1 MSFVLRD
8 RGNETHGLS
17 TSRPGTA
24 EEHDVRGSC
33 DGRVD
38 ETEEEATVPEF
49 IRSQHPRSAGGTA
62 GLRQTSA
69 RRVKDLLRSEVRS
82 GLAGRD
88 AQFVEDYLVSA
99 LAASRTAVR
108 EALQMLAQEGLVS
121 RERRNGTTV
130 TRGVAQFP
138 LDDILESGGERVGV
152 ERLDQ
157 RSVPSTPLLR
167 GKLQTTDEELGVVE
181 HLFSTPDGP
190 IGVRV
195 AYYKLAYSQP
205 ESWAECPDLRWAF
218 ASVFG
223 SPLGRIDSVI
233 EAGASEPKTS
243 RLLGIP
249 EGSPVLVREQLLVDA
264 DGVPQ
269 EFTFAHYRA
278 DRVSFSSSSSAL
290 AVADVTQVRSEFR

>member
-1 MSFVLRD
+1 M
-8 RGNETHGLS
+8 GMY
-17 TSRPGTA
+17 
-24 EEHDVRGSC
+24 
-33 DGRVD
+33 
-38 ETEEEATVPEF
+38 

-62 GLRQTSA
+62 GLRQTST

-108 EALQMLAQEGLVS
+108 EALQMLANEGLVS

-138 LDDILESGGERVGV
+138 LDDILESGGERVTV
-152 ERLDQ
+152 QRLEQ

-167 GKLQTTDEELGVVE
+167 NKLDTEDDQVGVVE
-181 HLFSTPDGP
+181 HLFSTSDGP

-195 AYYKLAYSQP
+195 AYYKLAYTQP
-205 ESWAECPDLRWAF
+205 EGWEECPDLRVAF

-223 SPLGRIDSVI
+223 RPLARIDSVI
-233 EAGASEPKTS
+233 DAGVSEPKTS
-243 RLLGIP
+243 KLLGIP
-249 EGSPVLVREQLLVDA
+249 EGSPVLIREQLLVDDA
-264 DGVPQ
+264 GVPQ

-278 DRVSFSSSSSAL
+278 DRVSFSSSASVEVPTAPL
-290 AVADVTQVRSEFR
+290 NAG

>member
-1 MSFVLRD
+1 MRQYVSSD
-8 RGNETHGLS
+8 
-17 TSRPGTA
+17 
-24 EEHDVRGSC
+24 
-33 DGRVD
+33 
-38 ETEEEATVPEF
+38 
-49 IRSQHPRSAGGTA
+49 HPRAAGGTA
-62 GLRQTSA
+62 GLRQTST

-88 AQFVEDYLVSA
+88 AQFVEDYLVQA

-138 LDDILESGGERVGV
+138 LDDILESGGERVTV
-152 ERLDQ
+152 QRLDQ

-167 GKLQTTDEELGVVE
+167 ARLATQDETLGVVE
-181 HLFSTPDGP
+181 HLFSTVDGP

-195 AYYKLAYSQP
+195 AYYKLAYTQP
-205 ESWAECPDLRWAF
+205 EGWAECPDLRLAF
-218 ASVFG
+218 HSVFG
-223 SPLGRIDSVI
+223 RPLDRIDSVI
-233 EAGASEPKTS
+233 EAGVSEPKTS

-249 EGSPVLVREQLLVDA
+249 EGSPVLIREQLLVD
-264 DGVPQ
+264 DEGVPQ

-278 DRVSFSSSSSAL
+278 DRVSFSSSTSAAYGSSPRPSSA
-290 AVADVTQVRSEFR
+290 VTTRSSAQRVERIELSE